1 MTKVEIDVSEVR
13 EFVAEMQE
21 IPAQLTRHVRPVVEK
36 GALNIKNQL
45 QAEARQSRYFRIAP
59 AITYD
64 ITSSAEGVEA
74 EIGPDKSRIATAK
87 LANIAYFGGAHG
99 GGGTLPDPQLALD
112 AEEPKFLKAL
122 EDLIGGVL

>member
-1 MTKVEIDVSEVR
+1 MTGVNIDASEVR
-13 EFVAEMQE
+13 AFAADLGEVGLRVARGV
-21 IPAQLTRHVRPVVEK
+21 PAAVSK

-59 AITYD
+59 AISYD

-87 LANIAYFGGAHG
+87 LANIAYFGGVHG

-122 EDLIGGVL
+122 EDLIGGAL